1 MRKGYKWVIIPDYS
15 AEFLTPAKLRRAV
28 QRCLRVIRKRK
39 LKFDAIA
46 FRGLSGAVVAPMV
59 ALALKKTM
67 IAVRKS
73 HSHGVKVCGD
83 LGAQSYLIIDDFI
96 SSGETVR
103 KIVTSI
109 ERASLDEP
117 TCVGAVLYAAPRS
130 FRKVKPNGDLHV

>member
-1 MRKGYKWVIIPDYS
+1 MRKGYKPRIIPDYS
-15 AEFLTPAKLRRAV
+15 ADFLTPTKLRRAV
-28 QRCLRVIRKRK
+28 QKCVRIIRKRK

-73 HSHGVKVCGD
+73 NSHGIKVCGD

-96 SSGETVR
+96 SSGVTIR
-103 KIVTSI
+103 KIVTGI
-109 ERASLDEP
+109 DRASLNEP
-117 TCVGAVLYAAPRS
+117 ACVGIVLYARCTS
-130 FRKVKPNGDLHV
+130 FRKVKSNGDLYP

>member
-1 MRKGYKWVIIPDYS
+1 MRKGYKPEIIHDYS
-15 AEFLTPAKLRRAV
+15 AEFLTPAKLRKAV

-59 ALALKKTM
+59 ALALKKTL
-67 IAVRKS
+67 IAVRKNR
-73 HSHGVKVCGD
+73 SHGIKVCGD

-103 KIVTSI
+103 KIVTGI
-109 ERASLDEP
+109 ERASIDEP
-117 TCVGAVLYAAPRS
+117 TCVGAVLYAASRS

>member
-1 MRKGYKWVIIPDYS
+1 MRKGYKPRIIHDYS
-15 AEFLTPAKLRRAV
+15 ADFLTPAKLRTAV
-28 QRCLRVIRKRK
+28 QKCVRIIRKRK

-73 HSHGVKVCGD
+73 NSHGIKVCGD

-96 SSGETVR
+96 SSGVTIR
-103 KIVTSI
+103 KIVTGI
-109 ERASLDEP
+109 DRASLNEP
-117 TCVGAVLYAAPRS
+117 ACVGIVLYTRYNS

>member
-1 MRKGYKWVIIPDYS
+1 MRKGYKPRIINDYS
-15 AEFLTPAKLRRAV
+15 AYFLTPTKLRKAV
-28 QRCLRVIRKRK
+28 QKCVRIIRKRK

-59 ALALKKTM
+59 ALALKKTL
-67 IAVRKS
+67 IAVRKNR
-73 HSHGVKVCGD
+73 SHGIKVCGD

>member
-1 MRKGYKWVIIPDYS
+1 MRKGYKPEIIPDYS
-15 AEFLTPAKLRRAV
+15 ADFLTPTKLRKAV
-28 QRCLRVIRKRK
+28 QKCVRIIRKRK

-59 ALALKKTM
+59 ALALKKTL
-67 IAVRKS
+67 IAVRKNR
-73 HSHGVKVCGD
+73 SHGIKVCGD